1 MFKLQ
6 DLIISIN
13 YILHVTQGIASQKLV
28 VVSAANKSSHMVIQL
43 QLRRSPIPQ
52 VCLKPSLNITTE
64 HLSGVVSEHLS
75 GVVQYQSNHDNIA

>member
-52 VCLKPSLNITTE
+52 VCLKPSLNVTTE
-64 HLSGVVSEHLS
+64 RRVF
-75 GVVQYQSNHDNIA
+75 QYQSNHDKVHIFLFTFPLC